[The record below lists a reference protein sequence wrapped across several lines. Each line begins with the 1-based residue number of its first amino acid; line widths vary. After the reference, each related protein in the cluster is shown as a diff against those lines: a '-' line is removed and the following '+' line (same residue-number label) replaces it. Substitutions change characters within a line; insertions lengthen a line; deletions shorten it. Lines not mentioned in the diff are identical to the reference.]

1 MFSDS
6 LITNICSGSHT
17 ITLTDANGCPSTMIS
32 GGNNQM
38 TVPFVLS
45 TTASIDFSSVVNVLC
60 NSSATGSVSVLN
72 PITNNANYSYSWENV
87 NNPGVTISSN
97 ITASNLVSGTYVLL
111 AHYSDSNNIIYPGCT
126 SSDTV
131 IISELPAVEISSNGI
146 IAADCFGA
154 STGSIS
160 TAVSGGTSPYIFSW
174 SPAGGS
180 SNIANNLSAG
190 VYILSVLDANQCS
203 STKTFTV
210 PQPNPLNVSISENNY
225 LLSVSSLTGGTPPYS
240 YSWRKSSAPNISI
253 HGGASFLVTQGGS
266 YYVIVTDANGCVQTS
281 NSIQFN
287 ETNIGESAIG
297 DIKIY
302 PNPFR
307 EEATIDFG
315 RSVSDVVIR
324 VMDIYGKQIEI
335 IEAKNMDRILISS
348 RNKANGTY
356 FLEIELDKNQVF
368 YKKLII
374 D

>member
-1 MFSDS
+1 M
-6 LITNICSGSHT
+6 
-17 ITLTDANGCPSTMIS
+17 
-32 GGNNQM
+32 
-38 TVPFVLS
+38 
-45 TTASIDFSSVVNVLC
+45 
-60 NSSATGSVSVLN
+60 
-72 PITNNANYSYSWENV
+72 
-87 NNPGVTISSN
+87 
-97 ITASNLVSGTYVLL
+97 
-111 AHYSDSNNIIYPGCT
+111 
-126 SSDTV
+126 
-131 IISELPAVEISSNGI
+131 
-146 IAADCFGA
+146 
-154 STGSIS
+154 
-160 TAVSGGTSPYIFSW
+160 
-174 SPAGGS
+174 
-180 SNIANNLSAG
+180 
-190 VYILSVLDANQCS
+190 
-203 STKTFTV
+203 
-210 PQPNPLNVSISENNY
+210 
-225 LLSVSSLTGGTPPYS
+225 
-240 YSWRKSSAPNISI
+240 
-253 HGGASFLVTQGGS
+253 VTQGGS